1 VKNGRWQEIERL
13 YNSALERRPE
23 ERAAYLN
30 EICHDESLRK
40 EVESLLACQ
49 SEAKGFIESPAL
61 EAAAWDLA
69 RDPASGL
76 SAALAGRTLSH
87 YRIHEKRGQGGMGI
101 VYKAFDTRLSRPVA
115 LEGAAPGQDLGSR
128 AEAAFRKGGQGSV
141 RAESPQYR
149 HHPRHRSG

>member
-69 RDPASGL
+69 RNPASGL
-76 SAALAGRTLSH
+76 SADRPHPFPL
-87 YRIHEKRGQGGMGI
+87 Q
-101 VYKAFDTRLSRPVA
+101 DSR
-115 LEGAAPGQDLGSR
+115 
-128 AEAAFRKGGQGSV
+128 EA
-141 RAESPQYR
+141 
-149 HHPRHRSG
+149 RSGRHGDCL